1 MRRLVAGIRADDG
14 ADRSGAVNPTGIPL
28 SASNP
33 HRPEVAP
40 VPRGAIRPLWSVMI
54 PAYNAADT
62 LAQTLASVLAQ
73 DPGPTAME
81 IEVVDDASTQ
91 GDCGAMVARLG
102 RGRVAFHRQARNL
115 GATGNFTD
123 CIRRARGHL
132 VHLLHA
138 DDLVEPGFY
147 ARMQRAFEANPRVGA
162 AFCRHFFIDAAGR
175 ELSLSPL
182 ERRESGILD
191 QAPRRLAEEQRIM
204 APSIVVRRDVYEKL
218 GGFDDRLVCAE
229 DWEMW
234 VRIAAR
240 YPVWYETEPLARYR
254 MHDNSNTGRH
264 LRSGEDMHYTAMAIA
279 LFLEHLPRDLAASV
293 GPKARRTYALSALR
307 SARLLLQRRDWI
319 GAAAQI
325 REALRLSQR
334 PAVLA
339 KAGRLLL
346 SGGASMLARRSQ
358 PSASS

>member
-1 MRRLVAGIRADDG
+1 
-14 ADRSGAVNPTGIPL
+14 
-28 SASNP
+28 
-33 HRPEVAP
+33 
-40 VPRGAIRPLWSVMI
+40 MI

-73 DPGPTAME
+73 DPGPATMQ

-91 GDCGAMVARLG
+91 GDCGAVVARLG
-102 RGRVAFHRQARNL
+102 RGRVAFHRQVRNL

-147 ARMQRAFEANPRVGA
+147 ARMHRAFEPDPKVGA

-175 ELSLSPL
+175 ELSLSPV

-191 QAPRRLAEEQRIM
+191 QAARRLAEEQRIM
-204 APSIVVRRDVYEKL
+204 APAMVVRRDVYEEL
-218 GGFDDRLVCAE
+218 GGFDDRLACAE

-234 VRIAAR
+234 VRIAAQ

-307 SARLLLQRRDWI
+307 SAGLLLQRRDWI
-319 GAAAQI
+319 GATAQI
-325 REALRLSQR
+325 REALRLSRR
-334 PAVLA
+334 PVVLA

-346 SGGASMLARRSQ
+346 AGGASILTRRPQ
-358 PSASS
+358 TPASH